1 MIGNDTKTMNNWQE
15 LLNMPKNDG
24 YFNVLLHG
32 QPDFFQPFNKK
43 DQVFAKDIAK
53 ILYANGYQS
62 GTPIRLISCSSGYG
76 GIYMGTGAAYQL
88 ARYTKAIVL
97 APTQEVGINNGI
109 YFIRNEG
116 RWKKL
121 LEKFWW
127 AVDLIW

>member
-1 MIGNDTKTMNNWQE
+1 
-15 LLNMPKNDG
+15 
-24 YFNVLLHG
+24 
-32 QPDFFQPFNKK
+32 
-43 DQVFAKDIAK
+43 
-53 ILYANGYQS
+53 
-62 GTPIRLISCSSGYG
+62 
-76 GIYMGTGAAYQL
+76 MGTGAAYQL